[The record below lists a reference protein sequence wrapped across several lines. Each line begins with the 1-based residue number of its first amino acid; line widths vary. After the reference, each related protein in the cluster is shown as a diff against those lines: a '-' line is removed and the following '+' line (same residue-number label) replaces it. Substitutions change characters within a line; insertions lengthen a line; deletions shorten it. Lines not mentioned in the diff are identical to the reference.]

1 MTTSS
6 LPPTPALAH
15 HPHLRHP
22 AEGETT
28 LYLIRHGRTESN
40 VLRKFQ
46 GQLDTPLDTFGIK
59 QAHLLA
65 ARVAGEI
72 EADVL
77 LSSPLQRALVTAQIV
92 GASLGL
98 EPIVIPE
105 LSEMDFG
112 AMEGMTIDR
121 LEAEHPEIAAG
132 MYDNDDDDFGWP
144 EGESRR
150 DFHGRV
156 RTVFQTILA
165 DYPDKRVVVVAHG
178 GVIGSFIAQV
188 EGVSPNDWRSR
199 PISNCSLTHLH
210 VTSEHTAVHLF
221 NDAVHLEVLDSDQVE
236 SQR

>member
-1 MTTSS
+1 
-6 LPPTPALAH
+6 
-15 HPHLRHP
+15 
-22 AEGETT
+22 

-40 VLRKFQ
+40 VRRMFQ
-46 GQLDTPLDTFGIK
+46 GQLDTPLDSFGVK

-65 ARVAGEI
+65 ARVAEEI

-105 LSEMDFG
+105 LSEMAFG
-112 AMEGMTIDR
+112 AMEGISIDR

-132 MYDNDDDDFGWP
+132 MYDSDDDDFGWP
-144 EGESRR
+144 EGETRR

-156 RTVFQTILA
+156 LKVFESILA

-178 GVIGSFIAQV
+178 GVIGSFIAQI
-188 EGVSPNDWRSR
+188 EGVSPNDWRR
-199 PISNCSLTHLH
+199 HPIANCSLTHLH
-210 VTSEHTAVHLF
+210 ITSEHTAVHLF
-221 NDAVHLEVLDSDQVE
+221 NDAIHLEVLDTDQVE
-236 SQR
+236 S